1 MRLPWKARKPGDSH
15 VRVTNK
21 VNLGD
26 VDDRSRSYASTIER
40 PDQYTPLDHSR
51 ATFGVD
57 RETAMLMVVE
67 NVRRALDAGSVDEF
81 TSDFMDARINTAR
94 VGWDV
99 AVDFEANARMRTT
112 LQLMAVELENITRV
126 QATIQDE
133 RQAVAELQA
142 SVSGWRA
149 VLLGS
154 SRDAPRAAAEVGS
167 VSASAPELPTIPR
180 HSTITEL
187 LMLLAARDH
196 EAQLAAKT
204 APQAE
209 PEAEAEAEATQPS
222 PVTYITFDEEQAR

>member
-1 MRLPWKARKPGDSH
+1 MRLPWRARQSRDSH

-51 ATFGVD
+51 ATFGAD

-67 NVRRALDAGSVDEF
+67 NVRRALEAGSVDEF
-81 TSDFMDARINTAR
+81 TSDFLDARISTAR
-94 VGWDV
+94 VGWDM
-99 AVDFEANARMRTT
+99 AVDSEANARMHTT

-126 QATIQDE
+126 QTTILAE

-154 SRDAPRAAAEVGS
+154 SRHTPDAAGDVGS
-167 VSASAPELPTIPR
+167 HSASTPELATIPG
-180 HSTITEL
+180 HSTITDL
-187 LMLLAARDH
+187 LGLLAARDH
-196 EAQLAAKT
+196 EAHLAAMNGSDVEVT
-204 APQAE
+204 G
-209 PEAEAEAEATQPS
+209 TS
-222 PVTYITFDEEQAR
+222 PVSYITFDKEQAT

>member
-1 MRLPWKARKPGDSH
+1 MRLPWKARQSRDSD

-21 VNLGD
+21 VNLSD

-94 VGWDV
+94 VGWDM
-99 AVDFEANARMRTT
+99 AVDVEADARMHTT

-126 QATIQDE
+126 QTTIRAE
-133 RQAVAELQA
+133 RQAVADLQA

-149 VLLGS
+149 VLLGNN
-154 SRDAPRAAAEVGS
+154 RHAPHAAGDVGS
-167 VSASAPELPTIPR
+167 LSASTPELPTIPG

-187 LMLLAARDH
+187 LGLLAGKDH
-196 EAQLAAKT
+196 EAHLAAMNDSDVKDT
-204 APQAE
+204 G
-209 PEAEAEAEATQPS
+209 TS
-222 PVTYITFDEEQAR
+222 PVSYITFDKEQAT